1 MIKKILIL
9 LLSLMILT
17 PDVSAASKSVKSLK
31 EQKSKVDKNVAN
43 TNKKLKA
50 AQIEAKKSLSAL
62 NEISAEIKS
71 QRKVISSLN
80 NEITRLKKEENKLT
94 RKIEQAEQE
103 LKIKKGDYA
112 KSMQSLYRKNS
123 GYDIFVFLFSASS
136 FTQTLRRARYLK
148 EFSTWRKNQA
158 IEIMRQQE
166 ELEKKREELQ
176 ALRKEKN
183 KTLSQRTAE
192 AEKLKVKENKQKAV
206 VNKANKNE
214 KALRKELEKQ
224 KKQAAELNR
233 EIERLIAEEARKSA
247 QGSSSGAK
255 SDTYGGY
262 MMTKD
267 EQVLAKN
274 FVQNKGKL
282 PMPLSGKYLIVGHYG
297 TQQHQDLKYVQVNNS
312 GIIIKTV
319 PGTSA
324 RSVFDGVVTRIFV
337 LPGYNSSVIVR
348 HGNYLT
354 IYSNLKEVYVKTG
367 DKVKTRQEIGK
378 IYSDPED
385 NNSTLL
391 HFQLWKETQK
401 LNPELWLGE

>member
-17 PDVSAASKSVKSLK
+17 PDVCAASKSVKSLK

-148 EFSTWRKNQA
+148 EFSTWRSS
-158 IEIMRQQE
+158 MMP
-166 ELEKKREELQ
+166 
-176 ALRKEKN
+176 
-183 KTLSQRTAE
+183 
-192 AEKLKVKENKQKAV
+192 
-206 VNKANKNE
+206 VN
-214 KALRKELEKQ
+214 
-224 KKQAAELNR
+224 
-233 EIERLIAEEARKSA
+233 
-247 QGSSSGAK
+247 
-255 SDTYGGY
+255 
-262 MMTKD
+262 
-267 EQVLAKN
+267 
-274 FVQNKGKL
+274 
-282 PMPLSGKYLIVGHYG
+282 
-297 TQQHQDLKYVQVNNS
+297 
-312 GIIIKTV
+312 
-319 PGTSA
+319 
-324 RSVFDGVVTRIFV
+324 
-337 LPGYNSSVIVR
+337 
-348 HGNYLT
+348 
-354 IYSNLKEVYVKTG
+354 
-367 DKVKTRQEIGK
+367 
-378 IYSDPED
+378 
-385 NNSTLL
+385 
-391 HFQLWKETQK
+391 
-401 LNPELWLGE
+401 